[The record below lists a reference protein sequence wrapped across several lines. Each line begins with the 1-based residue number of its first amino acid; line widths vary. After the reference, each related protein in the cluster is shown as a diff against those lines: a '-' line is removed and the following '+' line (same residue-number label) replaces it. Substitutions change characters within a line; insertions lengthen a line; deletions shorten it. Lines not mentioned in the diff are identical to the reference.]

1 MRDDNDMTEVITQPI
16 IRNQKLSVEELKTLP
31 FPMRIEGDQIII
43 ERGLRNSKLKH
54 TVILSLDKVLA
65 AREKGL
71 INYILSAFVSER
83 PALIEFVFDNQS
95 LLKMTR
101 HFLRHCSGSFHSAYI
116 YTANVQ
122 KYATW
127 LGNSPD
133 LIIKDIKP
141 IGQIP
146 DPQRVL
152 NHSGFLNDYLAE
164 LQDQGL
170 KPGAVVNC
178 VKSVKTFYR
187 VNGVK
192 VELSEP
198 LSRRVTY
205 KDRSPTAE
213 ELTKVLDIADL
224 RGKVIVSMLALG
236 AFREGTLSKLKYR
249 HVREDIENNIT
260 PIHLHIESDIVKGKY
275 GDYDTFLGAEAAQY
289 LKIYIDQRK
298 NGNRRTKP
306 ENLTDESPLIR
317 NETKATPRSITPK
330 QLRYVVHQLYVKANL
345 VKQCEGHYDLRVHS
359 LRKYFKT
366 QLLALGVQPD
376 YVDYFMGHTLD
387 TYHDIQS
394 IGIEKLRSVYA
405 AAGLA
410 IRPKTRIS
418 KLEQLKEMIRAL
430 GLNPESV
437 LAKDA
442 LSDGAITT
450 QNGEDHQLA
459 VLRKQLKEL
468 ILAEASV

>member
-1 MRDDNDMTEVITQPI
+1 MIAEVITQPMI

-31 FPMRIEGDQIII
+31 FPMRIEGNQVII
-43 ERGLRNSKLKH
+43 EKGLRNSKLKH
-54 TVILSLDKVLA
+54 TVVLSLEKILD

-71 INYILSAFVSER
+71 INYVLCSLVSER
-83 PALIEFVFDNQS
+83 PALIEFAFNNQTI
-95 LLKMTR
+95 LKMAR
-101 HFLRHCSGSFHSAYI
+101 HFLRHCSSSLHSCYI
-116 YTANVQ
+116 YTANME

-146 DPQRVL
+146 DPQRVQ

-178 VKSVKTFYR
+178 IKSVKTFYR

-192 VELSEP
+192 IELSEP

-213 ELTKVLDIADL
+213 ELTKVIDIANL

-236 AFREGTLSKLKYR
+236 AFREGTLSKLEYR
-249 HVREDIENNIT
+249 HVKEDIENNRT
-260 PIHLHIESDIVKGKY
+260 PIHVHVEAEITKGKY
-275 GDYDTFLGAEAAQY
+275 GDYDTFLGAEASQY
-289 LKIYIDQRK
+289 LRFYLDQRR
-298 NGNRRTKP
+298 NGDRRIKP
-306 ENLTDESPLIR
+306 ETLTEESALIR
-317 NETKATPRSITPK
+317 DETKAIPRGITPK
-330 QLRYVVHQLYVKANL
+330 QIRYVVHQLYVKANL
-345 VKQCEGHYDLRVHS
+345 VKQCEGHYDLRAHS
-359 LRKYFKT
+359 IRKYFKT

-376 YVDYFMGHTLD
+376 YVDYFMGHIPD

-394 IGIEKLRSVYA
+394 LGIEKLRSVYS

-410 IRPKTRIS
+410 IRPKTTIN
-418 KLEQLKEMIRAL
+418 KLEQLKEMVRAL
-430 GLNPESV
+430 GMNPEHV

-442 LSDGAITT
+442 LADGNITV
-450 QNGEDHQLA
+450 QDGEDHQLS
-459 VLRKQLKEL
+459 VLRKQLREL

>member
-1 MRDDNDMTEVITQPI
+1 MITEAITQPI
-16 IRNQKLSVEELKTLP
+16 MRNQKLSLEELRTLP
-31 FPMRIEGDQIII
+31 FPMKIQGDQVII
-43 ERGLRNSKLKH
+43 EKGLRNSKLKH
-54 TVILSLDKVLA
+54 TVVLSLDKVLA

-71 INYILSAFVSER
+71 IDYVLSAFVSER
-83 PALIEFVFDNQS
+83 PALLEFVFDNQS
-95 LLKMTR
+95 ILKMAR
-101 HFLRHCSGSFHSAYI
+101 HFLRHCSGSFHSI
-116 YTANVQ
+116 YSYTVNVQ
-122 KYATW
+122 KYTAW
-127 LGNSPD
+127 LGSSPD

-141 IGQIP
+141 VGNIP
-146 DPQRVL
+146 DPARVQ
-152 NHSGFLNDYLAE
+152 NHSGFLNDFLAE

-170 KPGAVVNC
+170 KPGVVVNRI
-178 VKSVKTFYR
+178 KGVKTFYR
-187 VNGVK
+187 VNGIK

-213 ELTKVLDIADL
+213 ELTRVLDIADL

-249 HVREDIENNIT
+249 HVREDIENNRV
-260 PIHLHIESDIVKGKY
+260 PIHIHVETEIVKGKY

-289 LKIYIDQRK
+289 LKLYIDQRR
-298 NGNRRTKP
+298 NGSRRTKP

-317 NETKATPRSITPK
+317 DETKSTPRNITPK
-330 QLRYVVHQLYVKANL
+330 QLRRVVHGLYVKANL

-405 AAGLA
+405 SAGLA
-410 IRPKTRIS
+410 IRPKTQIS
-418 KLEQLKEMIRAL
+418 KLEQLKEMVRAL
-430 GLNPESV
+430 GMNPEQV

-442 LSDGAITT
+442 LANGAVTV
-450 QNGEDHQLA
+450 QEGEDHQLT
-459 VLRKQLKEL
+459 VLRKQLREL